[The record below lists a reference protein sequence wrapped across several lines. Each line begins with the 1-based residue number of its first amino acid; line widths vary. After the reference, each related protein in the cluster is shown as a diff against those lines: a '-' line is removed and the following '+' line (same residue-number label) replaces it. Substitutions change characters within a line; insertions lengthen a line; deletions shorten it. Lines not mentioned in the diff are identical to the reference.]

1 MYLIPRNVNSS
12 NADAPVA
19 IKVYPNVFGPHNESC
34 DRGSSKVRGHM
45 RRARFLKTLITQE
58 Q

>member
-19 IKVYPNVFGPHNESC
+19 IKVYPNVFGPHNEGG
-34 DRGSSKVRGHM
+34 GSSKVRGHM
-45 RRARFLKTLITQE
+45 RRARFPKTLITQE